1 MNNRGTVIDWMAQ
14 TVELLL
20 EHQSMSSL
28 EFMARIAW
36 ALRNERTVKILVPPR
51 KVDCKRPAS
60 GLATIALLI
69 TCVATVPSLRK
80 SFCGFDVPLKYG
92 RFGWVT

>member
-1 MNNRGTVIDWMAQ
+1 MNRTGTVIDWIAH

-20 EHQSMSSL
+20 EHQSIPSC
-28 EFMARIAW
+28 EFVARMAC

-60 GLATIALLI
+60 GLAAI
-69 TCVATVPSLRK
+69 TLSITWVVTMPSLRR
-80 SFCGFDVPLKYG
+80 SFCGFAVLLKYG
-92 RFGWVT
+92 VFGWVT